1 MFALPVTRHVRPL
14 ILAGAIVVCLALL
27 PLAQAEAAATR
38 YAAPDGDG
46 APPCLQSAPCDLE
59 TAVDGG
65 AGGLANGDTVLLAPG
80 IYHPT
85 GSVEVFREV
94 TLSGEPGQQAP
105 LIEAAG
111 ERGLFLPNP
120 STVRDIRIH
129 SGAGTDYG
137 FVMGE
142 GTAERVESSGEAG
155 RACILE
161 GGTLRDSVCS
171 AFPPLGGGY
180 GIEMF
185 RSSASPG
192 SVESEIF
199 NVTATGGSAG
209 VGLAANESATVI
221 LTATNSILSGNEED
235 VYAIAL
241 APTASVHAVLSH
253 SNFAEVTA
261 EGANA
266 EVTSPASAGN
276 QSAPPLF
283 VDAAGEDFR
292 EAAGSPTRGAGD
304 ATVVLPGETDLAGG
318 ARITDCDGISGVDIG
333 AYQVQCAPPP
343 APPAR
348 PVAAVPNVAP
358 SLSKLTLTHK
368 RFAAAGTKAPKGA
381 PHGTGVGFRL
391 SEPARVTI
399 SIFAKR
405 ARPGKKPRLVTLG
418 KLQASG
424 KAGKNQVP
432 FSGKLKGKPL
442 APGKY
447 KLQVVAK
454 DSSGLSS
461 NALGSPF
468 QIVG

>member
-1 MFALPVTRHVRPL
+1 MFALPVTRRIRSL
-14 ILAGAIVVCLALL
+14 TLAGAIVVCLALL
-27 PLAQAEAAATR
+27 PLAGAEAATR

-46 APPCLQSAPCDLE
+46 PPPCLQSAPCDLE
-59 TAVDGG
+59 TAVNSG

-94 TLSGEPGQQAP
+94 TLSGEPGQPAP

-111 ERGLFLPNP
+111 VRGLFLPNS

-171 AFPPLGGGY
+171 SFPPLGGGY

-185 RSSASPG
+185 RSSATPG

-221 LTATNSILSGNEED
+221 LTATNSIVSGGTED
-235 VYAIAL
+235 VYANSL
-241 APTASVHAVLSH
+241 APTAGVQVVLSH
-253 SNFAEVTA
+253 SNFSEVTA
-261 EGANA
+261 EGDA
-266 EVTSPASAGN
+266 EVTSPTEASN
-276 QSAPPLF
+276 QSAPPHF
-283 VDAAGEDFR
+283 VDAAAGDYR

-304 ATVVLPGETDLAGG
+304 TAVLLAGETDLAGG
-318 ARITDCDGISGVDIG
+318 ARITDCDGISGIDIG
-333 AYQVQCAPPP
+333 AYQVQCAAP
-343 APPAR
+343 APPLLPAGPA
-348 PVAAVPNVAP
+348 PVPPAVAP
-358 SLSKLTLTHK
+358 VLSKLSLTHK
-368 RFAAAGTKAPKGA
+368 RFAAAGTKAPKGT

-399 SIFAKR
+399 SILAKR

-454 DSSGLSS
+454 DSAGLSS
-461 NALGSPF
+461 SPLASPF